1 MFKRPQTSAEKAAA
15 ISGRVAFEATVVTA
29 ADPGAAEDLLPG
41 NARVDSMRVP
51 LTHLGFRD
59 RTLCLLLTAKGRVC
73 AGLTEFTGAAM
84 RACRQG
90 SPSARLTATAQ
101 APAELELRPVVGD
114 PGDPPGATHS
124 GFELGEVELPDLVR
138 SSGWHHER
146 GPTGLGVLLAFGL
159 IVDLQHP
166 AGALQPLFSLQR

>member
-1 MFKRPQTSAEKAAA
+1 VFKRPQTSAEKAAA

-73 AGLTEFTGAAM
+73 AGLTEFTGG
-84 RACRQG
+84 CY
-90 SPSARLTATAQ
+90 
-101 APAELELRPVVGD
+101 E
-114 PGDPPGATHS
+114 
-124 GFELGEVELPDLVR
+124 
-138 SSGWHHER
+138 
-146 GPTGLGVLLAFGL
+146 GL
-159 IVDLQHP
+159 P
-166 AGALQPLFSLQR
+166 AGEPVSTTYGNGSGASRTRASTSSR